1 MVGKIMKMIIDV
13 ITSAL
18 NEEECLPE
26 LFRRLD
32 DVANNEQRYVF
43 RFIVIDNGSSDQT
56 WSIIRNIQQVDQR
69 YVAIKM

>member
-1 MVGKIMKMIIDV
+1 MKMTIDV

-32 DVANNEQRYVF
+32 NVANNEQRYVF

-56 WSIIRNIQQVDQR
+56 W
-69 YVAIKM
+69 